1 MVIDTSAIV
10 AILFA
15 EAEASRMVSAIA
27 AAPRKLLGAAT
38 VVEASAIMVAKKGPA
53 GEIALDALLERLEL
67 EIVPVT
73 AEAGA
78 HARSAYRRFGKGVG
92 SPAVLNYGDCLS
104 YGVSRQL
111 GEPLLFKGED
121 FGRTDVEAAPY

>member
-38 VVEASAIMVAKKGPA
+38 VVETSAIMLAKKGPA
-53 GEIALDALLERLEL
+53 GEIALDALLERLEV
-67 EIVPVT
+67 EIVPLT
-73 AEAGA
+73 AEGGA
-78 HARSAYRRFGKGVG
+78 HARSAYRRFGTGVG
-92 SPAVLNYGDCLS
+92 KPAVLNYGDCLS
-104 YGVSRQL
+104 YGVARQL

-121 FGRTDVEAAPY
+121 FAVTGVEAAPY

>member
-15 EAEASRMVSAIA
+15 EPEASRMVSAIA
-27 AAPRKLLGAAT
+27 AAPRRLLGAPT
-38 VVEASAIMVAKKGPA
+38 VVEASAIMVAKKGSA

-67 EIVPVT
+67 EVVAMTP
-73 AEAGA
+73 EAGA

-92 SPAVLNYGDCLS
+92 APAVLNYGDCMS
-104 YGVSRQL
+104 YGVARQL

-121 FGRTDVEAAPY
+121 FARTDVEAAPY

>member
-38 VVEASAIMVAKKGPA
+38 VVEASAIMVAKKGSA

-67 EIVPVT
+67 EIMPVT
-73 AEAGA
+73 AEAAA

-92 SPAVLNYGDCLS
+92 TPAVLNYADCLS
-104 YGVSRQL
+104 YGVARQL

-121 FGRTDVEAAPY
+121 FGRTDVQAAPY

>member
-15 EAEASRMVSAIA
+15 EDEASRMVSAIA
-27 AAPRKLLGAAT
+27 VAPRKLLGAAT
-38 VVEASAIMVAKKGPA
+38 VVEASAIMVAKKGSA
-53 GEIALDALLERLEL
+53 GEIVLDALLERLEL

-73 AEAGA
+73 AEAAA

-92 SPAVLNYGDCLS
+92 TPAVLNYGDCLS
-104 YGVSRQL
+104 YGVARHL